1 MRFARLTPFFLAA
14 FCTLPLAAQ
23 QPDAPQPQTQ
33 PQAQPQPDTQ
43 ASPSAQQPSQTVP
56 AAAPAELQLAPVTAE
71 LTTKLDSKT
80 AKAGD
85 SVVLKTTEKAT
96 MADGTV
102 IPKGSKIMGHVTE
115 AQAYA
120 ANSDNG
126 RVTLQFDQAEIKS
139 GQTVPI
145 KSAIQTI
152 SPANGSGADTD
163 SGMPAASSGS
173 PVPSGSAPGG
183 GSPSTSGGSSAR
195 TVPAAP
201 TGSPGGSADQ
211 PQAAGSPSG
220 PAPGTTVA
228 RNGNVVI
235 KTSSV
240 PGVLVASSVSGQPF
254 SNASGALLSARQDV
268 KLDGGT
274 KMVLALAAAP
284 SGSTAR

>member
-1 MRFARLTPFFLAA
+1 MKFARLTPFFLAA
-14 FCTLPLAAQ
+14 LCTLPVAAQ
-23 QPDAPQPQTQ
+23 QPDAPQPQS
-33 PQAQPQPDTQ
+33 QPQPDTQ
-43 ASPSAQQPSQTVP
+43 AAPQAQQPAP

-115 AQAYA
+115 AQPYV

-126 RVTLQFDQAEIKS
+126 RLTLQFDQAEIKS

-145 KSAIQTI
+145 RSAIQTI
-152 SPANGSGADTD
+152 SPAAGSVPDTD
-163 SGMPAASSGS
+163 SGMPMAGGGAPMPSGGSPGAASPSQGSGS
-173 PVPSGSAPGG
+173 TARTAPVSPGVSSPADQTQASGSA
-183 GSPSTSGGSSAR
+183 
-195 TVPAAP
+195 
-201 TGSPGGSADQ
+201 
-211 PQAAGSPSG
+211 SG

-274 KMVLALAAAP
+274 KVVLALAAT
-284 SGSTAR
+284 SSTNTQR